1 MKSKQNQK
9 KERLLLQVLVFMF
22 MKLISG
28 IQLNDRVAFDFYRGF
43 TSAKPWN
50 QFALRLPLIL
60 GPSPVPAILAAIFAS
75 ESEKCGEGSKVLVKN
90 GIFHVYIYILLPK
103 MNVCIYIYTVKC
115 VYVNNMFVYVCIYIY
130 TFCIHTNIYI
140 FCIYI

>member
-9 KERLLLQVLVFMF
+9 KERLLLQVLVFML

-75 ESEKCGEGSKVLVKN
+75 ESGRSAGKGRKYWSKTEFFTYIYIVTKN
-90 GIFHVYIYILLPK
+90 ECVYIYRK
-103 MNVCIYIYTVKC
+103 MCVCK
-115 VYVNNMFVYVCIYIY
+115 
-130 TFCIHTNIYI
+130 
-140 FCIYI
+140 